1 MAEDLTQDIASLS
14 KTERS
19 GSFLIKTVATSSA
32 FAGNH
37 IHPLIC
43 AFELNYLHLSFQIT
57 VISGFG
63 KWVCGEGLSF
73 FKKFLF
79 FSEIFRK
86 DKISDGYSNN
96 SIGHQWGELH
106 LFKSDFLFLLF
117 IEGVVFISNMI
128 GERITL
134 TWLDN
139 FYALPRHLQF
149 WNFTGYLWFLCP
161 LVWFNFNL
169 TGNVLEVYIANILR
183 DK

>member
-1 MAEDLTQDIASLS
+1 M
-14 KTERS
+14 
-19 GSFLIKTVATSSA
+19 
-32 FAGNH
+32 
-37 IHPLIC
+37 
-43 AFELNYLHLSFQIT
+43 HLSWIT
-57 VISGFG
+57 FIWVSKLPWFLVLESGFVG
-63 KWVCGEGLSF
+63 KVWVSF
-73 FKKFLF
+73 RNFCF

-117 IEGVVFISNMI
+117 IDGVVFISNMI

-139 FYALPRHLQF
+139 FYDLPRHLQF

-169 TGNVLEVYIANILR
+169 TENVLEVYIIANILR